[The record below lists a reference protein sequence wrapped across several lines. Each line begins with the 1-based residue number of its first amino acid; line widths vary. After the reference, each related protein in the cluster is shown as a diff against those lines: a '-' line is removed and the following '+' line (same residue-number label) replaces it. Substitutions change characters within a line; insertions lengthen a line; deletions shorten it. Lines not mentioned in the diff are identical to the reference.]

1 LRRRT
6 IQPPGSS
13 LEAINVT
20 PLIDVVMCLIIF
32 FLIVGKL
39 STDRGVPVRLPQSI
53 RGSEETSASVMIVT
67 VARADETAAGAA
79 ESGSGWRAY
88 GITVQADG
96 EMMADVKALESAV
109 RGKLA
114 AAPGGGAGLSI
125 QIRADRDL
133 PFGSVEPVLR
143 SCGQAG
149 AKSVRFAAER
159 QDGGAP

>member
-1 LRRRT
+1 MRRRS

-67 VARADETAAGAA
+67 IARVDAAAA
-79 ESGSGWRAY
+79 SPSDAASGWRAY
-88 GITVQADG
+88 GITVQADS
-96 EMMADVKALESAV
+96 ERQARELAADWIRDEPVAV
-109 RGKLA
+109 RQVEAYEPPRQSRPSVPPAVA
-114 AAPGGGAGLSI
+114 ACGAVTRSLTREVERLLGGV
-125 QIRADRDL
+125 RL
-133 PFGSVEPVLR
+133 P
-143 SCGQAG
+143 
-149 AKSVRFAAER
+149 ER
-159 QDGGAP
+159 RTT